1 MGFET
6 DAKRGVANH
15 YGVRTTNGEYGAQS
29 QSVGLV
35 KQAVWDFTYDKL
47 PNGGSNNLQFSIPAN
62 STVVSAKLIV
72 DAAFTSTSTTTDLTV
87 GLETS
92 AGSSAGTLVLA
103 TEATQTTIAV
113 ENSVITGGG
122 TLVGKTVGANA
133 VELYVTPSVDD
144 LLTGAG
150 RVVVE
155 YVYNS

>member
-47 PNGGSNNLQFSIPAN
+47 PNGGTNNLQFSIPAN

-72 DAAFTSTSTTTDLTV
+72 DSAFTSTSTTTDLLV

-92 AGSSAGTLVLA
+92 AGVDAGTLVLA

-113 ENSVITGGG
+113 VNSVITGGG

-133 VELYVTPSVDD
+133 VELYVTPSVAD
-144 LLTGAG
+144 LLTGTG

-155 YVYNS
+155 YIYNS

>member
-47 PNGGSNNLQFSIPAN
+47 PNGGSNNLQFAIPAN
-62 STVVSAKLIV
+62 ATIKSATLYV
-72 DAAFTSTSTTTDLTV
+72 DTAFSSTSTTTDLV
-87 GLETS
+87 IGLETS
-92 AGSSAGTLVLA
+92 AGSSIGTLFTATEANDTALETDGKVIVGAGTL
-103 TEATQTTIAV
+103 I
-113 ENSVITGGG
+113 
-122 TLVGKTVGANA
+122 GAKLGSSA
-133 VELYVTPSVDD
+133 GELYVTPSVDD
-144 LLTGAG
+144 LLTGAC

>member
-1 MGFET
+1 MGYEV
-6 DAKRGVANH
+6 DSKRGVANH

-47 PNGGSNNLQFSIPAN
+47 PNGGTNNLQFVIPAN
-62 STVVSAKLIV
+62 ATIKSALLYI
-72 DAAFTSTSTTTDLTV
+72 DAAFTSTSTTTDLVV

-103 TEATQTTIAV
+103 SEADQTAIAV
-113 ENSVITGGG
+113 AGKVITGGG
-122 TLVGKTVGANA
+122 TLVGLTVGANP
-133 VELYVTPSVDD
+133 VELYVTPSASD

>member
-1 MGFET
+1 MGYEV
-6 DAKRGVANH
+6 DSKRGVANH

-47 PNGGSNNLQFSIPAN
+47 PNGGTNNLQFVIPAN
-62 STVVSAKLIV
+62 ATIKSATLYI
-72 DAAFTSTSTTTDLTV
+72 DAAFTSTSTTTDLLV

-92 AGSSAGTLVLA
+92 AGVSAGTLVLA
-103 TEATQTTIAV
+103 TEATQTAIAV
-113 ENSVITGGG
+113 AGDIITGGG
-122 TLVGKTVGANA
+122 TLVGSTVGANP
-133 VELYVTPSVDD
+133 VELYVTPSASD